1 MRIHRNILFCYLFLL
16 CGQLYA
22 QQTSNV
28 PAPAAQGQKGVTPLT
43 PPSGGGG
50 AVRAVVIGI
59 SDYQDPAIPD
69 LRFARKDAEAF
80 ADFLSKGPGMGSQ
93 LDADHLKTLYDREA
107 TTAQV
112 AAALDWLIDVSRE
125 GDLCIIYFSGHGD
138 VETKTRNQLGFL
150 LTWDSPPRSYI
161 AGAYP
166 LFYLQEVISTLSILN
181 KSRVLV
187 ITDACRAGKLAG
199 SGIGGA
205 QATAANL
212 SKQFA
217 NEIKLLSCQPNE
229 YSLEGEQWGGGRG
242 AFSYHLIDG
251 LYGLADH
258 NKDLSVNLLEI
269 ERYLQDH
276 VTSEVAPQSQMPMAV
291 GNKSE
296 KLAAVSPELLAA
308 VQNNRSKQAPIIA
321 STDARGV
328 EDQVLARTDQATRD
342 RYFAFQQALKDR
354 VFFDPPESGADTLY
368 RQLMRAPGLEPLHA
382 AMRRN
387 YAAALQDESQQA
399 LNAWLQT
406 DIREITLSRLNRFKK
421 YQHYARYLE
430 RAAELLGPD
439 HYMYRGLQARKSLY
453 EGFMARLENLWG
465 TDRELSMA
473 VLEKYRNSLR
483 WQPDV
488 PHTYLFMAN
497 NFGWNL
503 GQPDSAY
510 HYAMKAA
517 AAAPQW
523 VLPYTNTAYLLI
535 MRYKQ
540 FDRAKQLLDK
550 ALANDSSSAVVWNYF
565 GVWHYKQK
573 QYAEAEQAYRHALRI
588 DSAFTYAWFNLGLTC
603 MDMHRDTEAEQ
614 VFQHAL
620 ALDSTNVDA
629 NNNLG
634 WLYVSTRRWAEAES
648 LLLRATALDPSYPFA
663 WNNLG
668 AVYLNTGRL
677 DEAEAMIRKSI
688 AIDSSNAWAWNNL
701 GQVCRR
707 TQRES
712 DAADC
717 FLRAVAKAPAFA
729 EPYFHLACLEA
740 ARGNT
745 GPAWTYLRQALENG
759 YRDYEAL
766 TREPGLANLRS
777 RGLGTEWGE
786 LMKRYFP
793 ER

>member
-1 MRIHRNILFCYLFLL
+1 MRIHRNILLCYLFLL

-28 PAPAAQGQKGVTPLT
+28 PAPAAQGQKGVTPINPQSAIHNPQST
-43 PPSGGGG
+43 
-50 AVRAVVIGI
+50 RAVVIGI
-59 SDYQDPAIPD
+59 SDYQDVGIPD
-69 LRFARKDAEAF
+69 LRFAVKDAEAF
-80 ADFLSKGPGMGSQ
+80 AAFLRSPAGGS
-93 LDADHLKTLYDREA
+93 LDDDHLKVLFNREA

-112 AAALDWLIDVSRE
+112 ASALDWLIDVSRD

-150 LTWDSPPRSYI
+150 LTWDSPPRTYI

-187 ITDACRAGKLAG
+187 IADACRAGKLAG

-217 NEIKLLSCQPNE
+217 NEIKILSCQPNE
-229 YSLEGEQWGGGRG
+229 YSVEGEQWGGGRG

-251 LYGLADH
+251 LYGLADR
-258 NKDLSVNLLEI
+258 NKDGSVNLLEI
-269 ERYLQDH
+269 ERYLEDH
-276 VTSEVAPQSQMPMAV
+276 VTIEVAPQSQMPITV

-296 KLAAVSPELLAA
+296 KLATVSPELLAA
-308 VQNNRSKQAPIIA
+308 VQNNRDKQAPVIA

-328 EDQVLARTDQATRD
+328 EDQVLAHADPQTRD

-354 VFFDPPESGADTLY
+354 VFFAPGIGADTLY
-368 RQLMRAPGLEPLHA
+368 RQLMQEAALQPLHA

-399 LNAWLQT
+399 LNAWLKT

-421 YQHYARYLE
+421 YQHYARYLD

-439 HYMYRGLQARKSLY
+439 HYMYRGLQARKSLF
-453 EGFMARLENLWG
+453 EGFVARLENLWG
-465 TDRELSMA
+465 TEPELGAA

-540 FDRAKQLLDK
+540 FGRAKQLLDK
-550 ALANDSSSAVVWNYF
+550 ALANDSASAVVWNYF

-573 QYAEAEQAYRHALRI
+573 QYAEAEQAYRKALRI

-603 MDMHRDTEAEQ
+603 MDMHHNTEAEQ

-634 WLYVSTRRWAEAES
+634 WLYVSTHRWTEAEP
-648 LLLRATALDPSYPFA
+648 LFLRATTLDPSYPFA

-677 DEAEAMIRKSI
+677 AEAETMIRRSI
-688 AIDSSNAWAWNNL
+688 AIDSTNAWAWNNL

-707 TQRES
+707 AQRDTE
-712 DAADC
+712 AENC
-717 FLRAVAKAPAFA
+717 FHKATAKTPAFA

-745 GPAWTYLRQALENG
+745 GPAWICLRRALENG
-759 YRDYEAL
+759 YRDYDAL
-766 TREPGLANLRS
+766 VKEPGLVVLR
-777 RGLGTEWGE
+777 GQPEWEE
-786 LMKRYFP
+786 LMRKYFP

>member
-1 MRIHRNILFCYLFLL
+1 MRIHRIICFFSFTLLFTQATY
-16 CGQLYA
+16 GQQGATGLKGA
-22 QQTSNV
+22 VPV
-28 PAPAAQGQKGVTPLT
+28 PATPDR
-43 PPSGGGG
+43 PPST
-50 AVRAVVIGI
+50 VRAVVIGI
-59 SDYQDPAIPD
+59 SDYQDPEIPD

-80 ADFLSKGPGMGSQ
+80 AGFLSKGPGIGGR

-112 AAALDWLIDVSRE
+112 AMALDWLIDVSRE

-150 LTWDSPPRSYI
+150 LTWDSPPCSYI

-166 LFYLQEVISTLSILN
+166 LFYLQEVISTLSALN

-199 SGIGGA
+199 SPDGLGAGA

-229 YSLEGEQWGGGRG
+229 FSVEGEQWGGGRG

-251 LYGLADH
+251 LYGLADR

-276 VTSEVAPQSQMPMAV
+276 VTSEVAPQSQVPMAV

-296 KLAAVSPELLAA
+296 KLVAVSPELLAA
-308 VQNNRSKQAPIIA
+308 IQIDRGKQPPVMAA
-321 STDARGV
+321 TDAKGV
-328 EDQVLARTDQATRD
+328 EDQVLAQATPDIRN
-342 RYFAFQQALKDR
+342 RYAAFQQALKDR
-354 VFFDPPESGADTLY
+354 VFFDSPDASGPWADTLY
-368 RQLMRAPGLEPLHA
+368 RQLMQEPDLQRLHA

-399 LNAWLQT
+399 LNAWLKT

-439 HYMYRGLQARKSLY
+439 HYMYRGLQARKSLF
-453 EGFMARLENLWG
+453 EGFMARLGNLWG
-465 TDRELSMA
+465 IDPELGRL
-473 VLEKYRNSLR
+473 VLEKYRNSLH
-483 WQPDV
+483 WQPEV

-550 ALANDSSSAVVWNYF
+550 ALANDSASAVVWNYF

-573 QYAEAEQAYRHALRI
+573 QYDAAEQAYRRALRT
-588 DSAFTYAWFNLGLTC
+588 DSAFTYAWFNLGLTYV
-603 MDMHRDTEAEQ
+603 DMERYTEAEQ
-614 VFQHAL
+614 VFLRAL

-634 WLYVSTRRWAEAES
+634 WLYVSTHRWAEAEP
-648 LLLRATALDPSYPFA
+648 LFLRATALDPSYPFA

-668 AVYLNTGRL
+668 AVYLNTGRY
-677 DEAEAMIRKSI
+677 DEAEAVIRRSI

-701 GQVCRR
+701 GQVCVRTRR
-707 TQRES
+707 EAEAEKCFR
-712 DAADC
+712 AAT
-717 FLRAVAKAPAFA
+717 VKAPAFA
-729 EPYFHLACLEA
+729 EPYLHLACIEGTW
-740 ARGNT
+740 GNT
-745 GPAWTYLRQALENG
+745 APAWLYLRRALENG
-759 YRDYEAL
+759 YHDYEVL
-766 TREPGLANLRS
+766 TRDPGLDELR
-777 RGLGTEWGE
+777 GQPEWGE
-786 LMKRYFP
+786 LMRRYFP